1 MLLLESALLLSKS
14 THDCRQPSHS
24 QVQYQCTCI
33 TWKAQHSKTTRKV
46 NPSWPNTNLNKLIQ
60 NLWYQLYPFVT
71 PKVPIN
77 FNRYVYCPMMEPQLL
92 DHTPPNSAWWANI
105 MPLVA
110 GCHQSFLVTG
120 FLLSPSEPLR
130 LLLCLPPGQ
139 QCHQPDMLAFAW
151 LSE

>member
-92 DHTPPNSAWWANI
+92 DHTHPNSAWWANI

-110 GCHQSFLVTG
+110 ECHQSFLVTG
-120 FLLSPSEPLR
+120 SFAFTFRTSATSA
-130 LLLCLPPGQ
+130 LPASWAAMPPASGW
-139 QCHQPDMLAFAW
+139 LAWHAG
-151 LSE
+151 